1 MPLSLLN
8 LGNAQISGARVTTL
22 LPGNYETARNV
33 SVIDAPDE
41 GHLTVNP
48 DNSLALVMTGSDYRG
63 PLSFTVEITAANGS
77 TSRQTVNLEVTS
89 PSQAAGWGTG
99 ADQYMLETD
108 ANDNLVVETGD
119 NHREVYVSASADA
132 LTVADIAAR
141 EGISRSAV
149 DGEWLAAHPEYG
161 SNPDMAL
168 AQDAGAMLW
177 AQLTRADLGA
187 EPGSHWLRF
196 EKGYSYDGFGES
208 HADLFP
214 HGIQGEDE
222 LHPIVIT
229 SYGQGEQP
237 VIEAFQRAFHDEF
250 ANIVVRDLHFTDRI
264 ELVGPDGTDSKNII
278 FDSLTF
284 SEDGE
289 ISAQQMDGI
298 TLRNSTFANTGE
310 DTPVNGNNWQPS
322 PDRDYGVYSSNSS
335 GVLIENNTFVHI
347 GWGDGYDPNGDGDF
361 PQPPSMFT
369 HNIYMQHSVRDL
381 TFRDNISAEASS
393 YGIQFRSGGFAEDNL
408 FFENNNGLMVRGG
421 DWQGTGPAGNFTL
434 LSGNVVTSAGYK
446 DANSI
451 GSLAM
456 GITNNALDTTLI
468 DNIVAHQTDPND
480 PGALEDQPSSHGG
493 LNNDFVPF
501 YDDTIVH
508 NWYGSNAVK
517 WGMVDD
523 LQKNTGGLDI
533 DLLNDT
539 TITNLARTLLN
550 DPRADAGDLADWITE
565 NDVSADEL
573 NAYFQEAFGV
583 LQGTR
588 TSAEE
593 IRFIPN
599 EIGDGVRWDNRI
611 NWSTEDLPGTVAGDG
626 VDLGGNWVVYGG
638 NHTIRALGFGD
649 GGQLDISN
657 GRLDVNARTY
667 AEGNGGFVNL
677 SSAGQFWL
685 GTGHIGAATLNVS
698 LDGGRFANT
707 GVITGNVDLFV
718 DDGQALLSADGGDF
732 TLGAGE
738 SLVVRGADAQVG
750 FDGYN
755 NQLGV
760 ISFDAGSEVVF
771 MSDGT
776 GLGSI
781 SEFRSGAYGDAPR
794 VNSHIEL
801 SLTDIVVDLSATS
814 GLANGTYTLMSADE
828 ITGNIDSFDVIG
840 LSSNR
845 SATLTINHT
854 TDVVELQ
861 IENGRGT
868 SVETVGNNSVNQMN
882 GTNIGEELIAS
893 ASHDLIKGHGGD
905 DIIRSGFGIDI
916 ACGHEGNDF
925 INTGA
930 DRDLAY
936 GGLGNDT
943 ILGGTGQ
950 DWLRGGSDDDVI
962 NGEQD
967 SDQIEGGWGNDTL
980 TGGAGADVFVF
991 AVDGRD
997 WGDVITDFQVGTD
1010 KLVLGDVDNGFR
1022 GFKGITL
1029 SESNN
1034 DAVISYNGNYILL
1047 RDVTMAEVEQNVG
1060 DIFGTASDLIYD
1072 RFADFLV

>member
-41 GHLTVNP
+41 GRLTVNP
-48 DNSLALVMTGSDYRG
+48 DNSLALVMTGSDYTG

-77 TSRQTVNLEVTS
+77 TSRQTVNLQVTE
-89 PSQAAGWGTG
+89 PSQEAGWGTG
-99 ADQYMLETD
+99 ADHYMLETD
-108 ANDNLVVETGD
+108 ANGELVIETGD

-161 SNPDMAL
+161 SNPNMAL
-168 AQDAGAMLW
+168 AEDAGMMLW
-177 AQLTRADLGA
+177 AELTR
-187 EPGSHWLRF
+187 EQKSSHWLRF
-196 EKGYSYDGFGES
+196 EKGYTYDNIDGD
-208 HADLFP
+208 DLFP
-214 HGIQGEDE
+214 RSLQGEDP
-222 LHPIVIT
+222 LHPVVIT
-229 SYGQGEQP
+229 SYGEGDQP
-237 VIEAFQRAFHDEF
+237 VIDSWQLLHRDTFSD
-250 ANIVVRDLHFTDRI
+250 IVMHDLHIKDGLEIIGYEGSGGGGSNNVILDTITGTEQGNITIQQVDR
-264 ELVGPDGTDSKNII
+264 VTV
-278 FDSLTF
+278 
-284 SEDGE
+284 
-289 ISAQQMDGI
+289 
-298 TLRNSTFANTGE
+298 RNSNFYGIGEEEPQYGEDWGAHQDRTFAVFAQDVDGLLVEHT
-310 DTPVNGNNWQPS
+310 
-322 PDRDYGVYSSNSS
+322 
-335 GVLIENNTFVHI
+335 TFAEI
-347 GWGDGYDPNGDGDF
+347 GWKEGYDFNHDGSS
-361 PQPPSMFT
+361 PQAPSMYT
-369 HNIYMQHSVRDL
+369 HNIYVSSRVADM
-381 TFRDNISAEASS
+381 TFRDNISSQAASF
-393 YGIQFRSGGFAEDNL
+393 GGQLRSGGFIEDNL
-408 FFENNNGLMVRGG
+408 FLDNNAGVTVRGG
-421 DWQGTGPAGNFTL
+421 DYNGEGPVGGFSL
-434 LSGNVVTSAGYK
+434 LSGNVVTSAAYK
-446 DANSI
+446 DANLI
-451 GSLAM
+451 GGLSL
-456 GITNNALDTTLI
+456 GIRNGGEDSTLYG
-468 DNIVAHQTDPND
+468 NIVAHLTDPSD
-480 PGALEDQPSSHGG
+480 PSELDYKIFNNGAVLHEKD
-493 LNNDFVPF
+493 PF
-501 YDDTIVH
+501 YDDTTI
-508 NWYGSNAVK
+508 YGWNSARDFLY
-517 WGMVDD
+517 GTVDSQNQNID
-523 LQKNTGGLDI
+523 GL
-533 DLLNDT
+533 N
-539 TITNLARTLLN
+539 TNLLDRTTAANLAKIVLN
-550 DPRADAGDLADWITE
+550 DPNAGIDELVDWLKE
-565 NDVSADEL
+565 NEATADEL

-626 VDLGGNWVVYGG
+626 VNLGGNWVVYGG
-638 NHTIRALGFGD
+638 TNTIRALGFGD
-649 GGQLDISN
+649 GGQLDISH
-657 GRLDVNARTY
+657 GRLDVTARTY
-667 AEGNGGFVNL
+667 AEGDGGFVNL

-707 GVITGNVDLFV
+707 GVINGNVDLFV

-750 FDGYN
+750 FDGYS

-760 ISFDAGSEVVF
+760 ICFDTGSEVVF

-840 LSSNR
+840 LSANR

-868 SVETVGNNSVNQMN
+868 SIETVGSNSVNQIN
-882 GTNIGEELIAS
+882 GTNIGEEIITG
-893 ASHDLIKGHGGD
+893 ASHDLIKGYGGD

-916 ACGHEGNDF
+916 ACGHAGNDF

-943 ILGGTGQ
+943 ILGGAGQ